1 MARLVGSRF
10 GLMVSKNLRLESHVS
25 FTKNT
30 AVIKLVSKDDF
41 EEMEHEFLIRTFC
54 PEKLDYLLRC
64 SVTPRNF
71 RWNKAISRV
80 PFTFQPSF
88 PDFFGNGKKPKMLS
102 AHVFSCFL
110 ASILFAPT
118 YGLKGAFSISVF
130 PSVISDIYLF
140 YKPIMIFC
148 LLYVQISH
156 MYTSVFISTPGSGLA
171 ILKAIGFF
179 FFLHDLITWPT
190 VGKHENSSLLKT
202 LVRTSWKS
210 ILKLGSLRIFSRISQ
225 KQRL

>member
-179 FFLHDLITWPT
+179 FFFFITLSLDLLSVNTKT
-190 VGKHENSSLLKT
+190 VHF
-202 LVRTSWKS
+202 WK
-210 ILKLGSLRIFSRISQ
+210 L
-225 KQRL
+225 

>member
-190 VGKHENSSLLKT
+190 VGKQENSSLLKT

>member
-1 MARLVGSRF
+1 
-10 GLMVSKNLRLESHVS
+10 
-25 FTKNT
+25 
-30 AVIKLVSKDDF
+30 
-41 EEMEHEFLIRTFC
+41 MEHEFLIRTFC

-71 RWNKAISRV
+71 RWNKAITRV

>member
-1 MARLVGSRF
+1 MGHFMVVYHLHGQTGRF
-10 GLMVSKNLRLESHVS
+10 TVRANGKQNLRLESHVS

-80 PFTFQPSF
+80 PFTFQSSF

-179 FFLHDLITWPT
+179 FFCMTWSRDQLSVTTKT
-190 VGKHENSSLLKT
+190 VHF
-202 LVRTSWKS
+202 WK
-210 ILKLGSLRIFSRISQ
+210 L
-225 KQRL
+225 

>member
-64 SVTPRNF
+64 SVAPRNF
-71 RWNKAISRV
+71 RWNEAISRV

-88 PDFFGNGKKPKMLS
+88 PDFFGYGKKPKMFS

-110 ASILFAPT
+110 ASVLFAPT

-156 MYTSVFISTPGSGLA
+156 MYTSVFISSPGSGLA

-179 FFLHDLITWPT
+179 FFLHDLITWTTLSVNTKT
-190 VGKHENSSLLKT
+190 VHF
-202 LVRTSWKS
+202 WK
-210 ILKLGSLRIFSRISQ
+210 L
-225 KQRL
+225 

>member
-64 SVTPRNF
+64 SVAPRNF
-71 RWNKAISRV
+71 RWNEAISRV

-210 ILKLGSLRIFSRISQ
+210 IWKLGSLRIFSRISQ

>member
-1 MARLVGSRF
+1 
-10 GLMVSKNLRLESHVS
+10 MVSKNLRLESHVS

-71 RWNKAISRV
+71 PWNKAISRV

-156 MYTSVFISTPGSGLA
+156 VYRSVFISSPGSGLA
-171 ILKAIGFF
+171 ILKAIGS
-179 FFLHDLITWPT
+179 LHDLITWPT
-190 VGKHENSSLLKT
+190 VGTHENSSLLKN

>member
-1 MARLVGSRF
+1 
-10 GLMVSKNLRLESHVS
+10 
-25 FTKNT
+25 
-30 AVIKLVSKDDF
+30 
-41 EEMEHEFLIRTFC
+41 MEHEFLIRTFC

-64 SVTPRNF
+64 FVTPRNF
-71 RWNKAISRV
+71 RWNKAITRV

-148 LLYVQISH
+148 LIYVQISH
-156 MYTSVFISTPGSGLA
+156 MYTSVFISSPGSGLA

-179 FFLHDLITWPT
+179 FCMTW
-190 VGKHENSSLLKT
+190 
-202 LVRTSWKS
+202 
-210 ILKLGSLRIFSRISQ
+210 SREQ
-225 KQRL
+225 LCR

>member
-30 AVIKLVSKDDF
+30 AVFKLVSKDDF

-148 LLYVQISH
+148 SLYVQISH

-179 FFLHDLITWPT
+179 FFFCMTWSRDQLSVNTKT
-190 VGKHENSSLLKT
+190 VHF
-202 LVRTSWKS
+202 WK
-210 ILKLGSLRIFSRISQ
+210 L
-225 KQRL
+225 

>member
-1 MARLVGSRF
+1 MTCSIYQ
-10 GLMVSKNLRLESHVS
+10 
-25 FTKNT
+25 NT
-30 AVIKLVSKDDF
+30 AVIKLVSKDDL
-41 EEMEHEFLIRTFC
+41 EEIKHEYLIRTFC

>member
-10 GLMVSKNLRLESHVS
+10 GLMVSKNLRLGSHVS

-54 PEKLDYLLRC
+54 PEKLGYLLRC

-156 MYTSVFISTPGSGLA
+156 MYTSVFISTPGSGLT

-179 FFLHDLITWPT
+179 FFCMTWSRDQLSVNTKT
-190 VGKHENSSLLKT
+190 VHF
-202 LVRTSWKS
+202 WK
-210 ILKLGSLRIFSRISQ
+210 L
-225 KQRL
+225 

>member
-202 LVRTSWKS
+202 LVTTSWKS

>member
-30 AVIKLVSKDDF
+30 VVFKLVSKDDF

-118 YGLKGAFSISVF
+118 CGLKGAFSISVF

-148 LLYVQISH
+148 SLYVQISH

>member
-71 RWNKAISRV
+71 LWNKAISRV

-179 FFLHDLITWPT
+179 FFAWLDHVT
-190 VGKHENSSLLKT
+190 NC
-202 LVRTSWKS
+202 R
-210 ILKLGSLRIFSRISQ
+210 
-225 KQRL
+225 

>member
-1 MARLVGSRF
+1 
-10 GLMVSKNLRLESHVS
+10 
-25 FTKNT
+25 
-30 AVIKLVSKDDF
+30 
-41 EEMEHEFLIRTFC
+41 MEHEFLIRTFC

-71 RWNKAISRV
+71 RWNKAITRV

-130 PSVISDIYLF
+130 PSVISDINLPILQAYHDFLF
-140 YKPIMIFC
+140 AIC
-148 LLYVQISH
+148 SNLAYVYICIH
-156 MYTSVFISTPGSGLA
+156 FYPRFGVGDTKGNR
-171 ILKAIGFF
+171 FF
-179 FFLHDLITWPT
+179 FFFCMTWSRDQLSVNTKT
-190 VGKHENSSLLKT
+190 VHF
-202 LVRTSWKS
+202 WK
-210 ILKLGSLRIFSRISQ
+210 L
-225 KQRL
+225 

>member
-1 MARLVGSRF
+1 MTCSIYQ
-10 GLMVSKNLRLESHVS
+10 
-25 FTKNT
+25 NT
-30 AVIKLVSKDDF
+30 AVIKLVSKDDL
-41 EEMEHEFLIRTFC
+41 EEIKHEYLIRTFC

-64 SVTPRNF
+64 SVAPRNF
-71 RWNKAISRV
+71 RWNEARGRV

-88 PDFFGNGKKPKMLS
+88 PDIFGNGKKPKMFS
-102 AHVFSCFL
+102 AHVFSWIL
-110 ASILFAPT
+110 ASILFAPA

-156 MYTSVFISTPGSGLA
+156 MYTSVFISSPGSWLA

-179 FFLHDLITWPT
+179 AWLDHVT
-190 VGKHENSSLLKT
+190 NC
-202 LVRTSWKS
+202 R
-210 ILKLGSLRIFSRISQ
+210 
-225 KQRL
+225 

>member
-10 GLMVSKNLRLESHVS
+10 GLMVSKNLRLGSHVS

-54 PEKLDYLLRC
+54 PEKLGYLLRC

-202 LVRTSWKS
+202 LARTSWKS

>member
-64 SVTPRNF
+64 SVAPRNF
-71 RWNKAISRV
+71 RWNEAISRV

-179 FFLHDLITWPT
+179 FLHDLITWPT